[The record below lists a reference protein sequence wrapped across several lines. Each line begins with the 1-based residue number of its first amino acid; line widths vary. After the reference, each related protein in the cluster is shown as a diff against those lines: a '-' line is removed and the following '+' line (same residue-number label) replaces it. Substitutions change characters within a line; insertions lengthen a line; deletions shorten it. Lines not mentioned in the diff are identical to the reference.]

1 MINKAVSLG
10 CRILLILMIFTG
22 LAFSKTKITTRAKD
36 SAGTTSSAFTA
47 PVGDLANPGCGP
59 SGGSATP
66 FSSSASVAGSALG
79 RDEDGGIIENI
90 LHLQAPSQLALLIAQ
105 ILIGVVGMTFGVGIG
120 LLLVRRKGKTNSGK
134 AYVTV
139 NGVKITTRQFNK
151 LVTNAISEGVKDTPE
166 LRQAITNDLVLRE
179 AVSQDLKKTGVLDKA
194 DSALK
199 VEVARQSA
207 MLDLWFAQYFK
218 AHPLTDTDVRTEY
231 EKQVAVSKDP
241 NNTQEYQLS
250 QIVVA
255 SEDEGMEIITQLN
268 EGVAFE
274 TLAKE
279 KSLDKD
285 SGVQGGLL
293 GWAVPS
299 QITAPID
306 EAVISMA
313 LGQVTQPIQTKVGW
327 HIVKVNNIKPLA
339 VPDFEQVKLG
349 IAQKMAEEKR
359 QQAVAELM
367 SSVKVVKV
375 ETKKEKANR
384 KKEQ

>member
-1 MINKAVSLG
+1 
-10 CRILLILMIFTG
+10 
-22 LAFSKTKITTRAKD
+22 
-36 SAGTTSSAFTA
+36 
-47 PVGDLANPGCGP
+47 
-59 SGGSATP
+59 
-66 FSSSASVAGSALG
+66 
-79 RDEDGGIIENI
+79 
-90 LHLQAPSQLALLIAQ
+90 
-105 ILIGVVGMTFGVGIG
+105 MTIGVGIG

-293 GWAVPS
+293 GWAAPS

>member
-1 MINKAVSLG
+1 M
-10 CRILLILMIFTG
+10 
-22 LAFSKTKITTRAKD
+22 
-36 SAGTTSSAFTA
+36 
-47 PVGDLANPGCGP
+47 
-59 SGGSATP
+59 
-66 FSSSASVAGSALG
+66 
-79 RDEDGGIIENI
+79 
-90 LHLQAPSQLALLIAQ
+90 
-105 ILIGVVGMTFGVGIG
+105 
-120 LLLVRRKGKTNSGK
+120 
-134 AYVTV
+134 
-139 NGVKITTRQFNK
+139 
-151 LVTNAISEGVKDTPE
+151 
-166 LRQAITNDLVLRE
+166 
-179 AVSQDLKKTGVLDKA
+179 
-194 DSALK
+194 K

-207 MLDLWFAQYFK
+207 ILDLWFAQYFK
-218 AHPLTDTDVRTEY
+218 AHPLTDADVRTEY

-241 NNTQEYQLS
+241 NNTKEYQLS

-255 SEDEGMEIITQLN
+255 SEDEGIEIITQLN
-268 EGVAFE
+268 SGVAFE

-285 SGVQGGLL
+285 SGAQGGLL

-327 HIVKVNNIKPLA
+327 HIVKVNNIKPIA